1 VEREIQSIIKADAE
15 DSKYANNLVQVCIIN
30 MERKI
35 HEGGKTKDEQTCS
48 LNALRLLSTK
58 KDLFRGG
65 EIYDL

>member
-1 VEREIQSIIKADAE
+1 MEREIQSIIKADAE

-48 LNALRLLSTK
+48 LDALR
-58 KDLFRGG
+58 
-65 EIYDL
+65 